1 MAASKALKR
10 IILTLGGKG
19 GTGKTLF
26 NRALF
31 YSLNKEGV
39 KCSGFD
45 ADVENPEFSGYHPP
59 TDGTSTKSSKA
70 VPSVKLLNFLDVKAA
85 KTLFTDIEAQ
95 KPDTVLIDLPGASSK
110 DTRQLLKTFNIFK
123 LAADLGY
130 RLTLATVLNIDYN
143 TINSLQWMQEF
154 CGANA
159 DYVAVKSQFWGQ
171 YGNNFERWVKSDTRA
186 QFQKYKGIEIEL
198 PILELSVF
206 DVIHEMNLSFFEIDK
221 LPFGDRILAD
231 SFLARTLPELQRAG
245 EYLGF
250 PVAASKTSSAKA
262 NDAKGAEAKTTDPGK
277 AAPELV
283 GSAPAS

>member
-1 MAASKALKR
+1 MAASKPLKR

-26 NRALF
+26 NRALY
-31 YSLNKEGV
+31 YSLIKEGV

-45 ADVENPEFSGYHPP
+45 ADVENPEFAGYHPLSDDK
-59 TDGTSTKSSKA
+59 TGSTKSSKA
-70 VPSVKLLNFLDVKAA
+70 VPEVKLLNFLDVKAA
-85 KTLFTDIEAQ
+85 KTLFTDIESQ
-95 KPDTVLIDLPGASSK
+95 KQDTVLIDLPGASSK

-143 TINSLQWMQEF
+143 TINSLDRMQEF

-171 YGNNFERWVKSDTRA
+171 YGNNFERWLKSDTRA
-186 QFQKYKGIEIEL
+186 QFLKYKGIEIEL

-250 PVAASKTSSAKA
+250 PVAAT
-262 NDAKGAEAKTTDPGK
+262 KTTSKAEKAADPGK
-277 AAPELV
+277 AMPELV
-283 GSAPAS
+283 GTAPSS